1 MTYKLHP
8 CVGKIKSPV
17 VLVLP
22 TGEEKRFADGMDAA
36 KADFDRHYAIAEMA
50 AKGDVVLLTLE
61 EVRMPQ
67 MNWAGE
73 EATFF

>member
-1 MTYKLHP
+1 MTYKLNP

-17 VLVLP
+17 VLVFP
-22 TGEEKRFADGMDAA
+22 TGEEKRFADGTDAA
-36 KADFDRHYAIAEMA
+36 KADFDRHYVIAEMT
-50 AKGDVVLLTLE
+50 AKGDVIFLTVE
-61 EVRMPQ
+61 EIGMPS